1 MTSFTKMTYW
11 SPLASNNDSVD
22 KKTNQHFKNTRAS
35 PVAENEAD
43 FVPVK
48 HDFSKCFSIPVFTAT
63 YKNIKKLES
72 VILKHTRLGKPYAEY
87 SPHLEVC
94 VNTIINDK

>member
-1 MTSFTKMTYW
+1 M
-11 SPLASNNDSVD
+11 D

-63 YKNIKKLES
+63 YKNIKKLSSE
-72 VILKHTRLGKPYAEY
+72 IFKHTRSGKPDAEEA
-87 SPHLEVC
+87 PHIEGFA
-94 VNTIINDK
+94 NTNIQDNYNLTPKFHK